1 MNSLVLRKSCAC
13 LLLLCAMRPAV
24 CAEATPPGEDE
35 FLRAQILG
43 EEGNLKTALSLYT
56 RVLREAPEPDLRQ
69 AAREELHALGLDE
82 REIIKLDPDKTPAEE
97 LDALIKRI
105 AAHQA
110 YLRRLHL
117 DREYAA
123 ALIRDGLEVRYDKD
137 GKVLASLNAKDAA
150 KALEMLFALAL
161 DPKGAEV
168 AGEAREFLELTGI
181 TGARIEVV
189 RALAAKGSLD
199 EEAEKEL
206 IAAALLQRLRAYH
219 DWREGDEFDETQLL
233 KRKLA
238 PSLALPVWRVLQET
252 YAQTRCV
259 RQNQELL
266 AYWKKT
272 AEATPAKSSAPVEA
286 GKSGPADAESN
297 TVPKF

>member
-1 MNSLVLRKSCAC
+1 
-13 LLLLCAMRPAV
+13 MRTVA
-24 CAEATPPGEDE
+24 CAEATSPGEDE
-35 FLRAQILG
+35 FLRAQILCD
-43 EEGNLKTALSLYT
+43 EGNLKTALSLYT
-56 RVLREAPEPDLRQ
+56 RVLREAREPDLRQ
-69 AAREELHALGLDE
+69 AAREDLQALGLDE

-137 GKVLASLNAKDAA
+137 GKVQASLNTKDAA
-150 KALEMLFALAL
+150 RALEMLFALAL

-168 AGEAREFLELTGI
+168 AREAREFLELTGI
-181 TGARIEVV
+181 TGARIEAV

-272 AEATPAKSSAPVEA
+272 SDSTPAKPSAPVEVE
-286 GKSGPADAESN
+286 KSGPADAESN
-297 TVPKF
+297 TIPKF